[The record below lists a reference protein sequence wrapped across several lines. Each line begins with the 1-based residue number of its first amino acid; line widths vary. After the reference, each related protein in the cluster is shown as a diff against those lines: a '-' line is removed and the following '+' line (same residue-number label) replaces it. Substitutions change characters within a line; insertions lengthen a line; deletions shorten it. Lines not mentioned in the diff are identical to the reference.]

1 MVTLIDNTV
10 SVTTRHSDSV
20 PIASEVA
27 MALAN
32 REEATGAGWFAKPTV
47 PGNRIMLWILQ
58 DEGESPRDFR
68 QLHHHG
74 GQYCGERSIEN
85 GGIRAKVNV
94 IPAVVNFW
102 RHPRANVRG

>member
-10 SVTTRHSDSV
+10 SVTTRHSESV

-27 MALAN
+27 MALAS

-58 DEGESPRDFR
+58 DAAESLRDLS

-74 GQYCGERSIEN
+74 GQYCGEANRE
-85 GGIRAKVNV
+85 GGKIRAKVNV

-102 RHPRANVRG
+102 RRPRAKVSS